1 MILSKTLRSH
11 QIRTLSNLS
20 HTSLSHLP
28 LNPKQHH
35 TEPHLISSTIPTS
48 IFSRN
53 ISLSSQ
59 FRHEFATQNPN
70 HNSKKPLEAFFTE
83 AIGLSKP
90 DTEDGH
96 DEKKELKKSLQKLEE
111 ELRRSKKDPSKETT
125 TSSNSFSK
133 KPLETLFTEA
143 IGLSKIGEE
152 IDINEIENDGR
163 ESQKGLKTL
172 SSFFL
177 SNDQRGKLIK
187 ESKKLEESMDFK
199 QLSSDMA
206 EFAAYLHSKGY
217 LKTANFLQNNKFD
230 VSCFENSFGR
240 DYLKFAAENFARDHR
255 EIHKWLPDKDLKTVA
270 QFGCPSLGRK
280 NIFSAKSMRLFYGI
294 QEETVCNKCVLKE
307 SCKFVNQSVW
317 KKGAKNMDLIAVMR
331 VVTLYGLEAIP
342 TQLEVPDD
350 VKNAVNRLLKEVVR
364 LSKIE
369 S

>member
-206 EFAAYLHSKGY
+206 EFAAYLHSKG
-217 LKTANFLQNNKFD
+217 
-230 VSCFENSFGR
+230 